1 MQPAQITDHLTLLDR
16 KRFTGLWRE
25 LCVEFNA
32 EHCNQ
37 VFDELSEF
45 YREADRHYHTDSHIH
60 HCLGQLDNAVDSG
73 KSFPH
78 LEMAIW
84 FHDVI
89 YTPGDPDNE
98 KKSAV
103 WFKQRA
109 SSHFSQ
115 KDIDA
120 ISNLITITEHRDE
133 PVSEDEKLMV
143 DIDLSSFGLPR
154 PQFEKDGERVRK
166 EFPEM
171 SDRDF
176 FEGQIVFL
184 ENLME
189 RPALYSTTYF
199 QNHFEKA
206 ARQNINR
213 LLTQYKTALMH

>member
-16 KRFTGLWRE
+16 KRFTGLWKE

-32 EHCNQ
+32 EYCNK

-45 YREADRHYHTDSHIH
+45 YRKADRHYHTDSHIH
-60 HCLGQLDNAVDSG
+60 HCLGQLDNALESG
-73 KSFPH
+73 KNFPH

-84 FHDVI
+84 CHDVI

-98 KKSAV
+98 KNSAA
-103 WFKQRA
+103 WFEQRA
-109 SSHFSQ
+109 ESHISRE
-115 KDIDA
+115 DIDA

-133 PVSEDEKLMV
+133 PSSEDEKLMV

-154 PQFEKDGERVRK
+154 LQFEQDGERVRK
-166 EFPEM
+166 EFPDM
-171 SDRDF
+171 SDKDF
-176 FEGQIVFL
+176 IEGQILFL
-184 ENLME
+184 ENLIE
-189 RPALYSTTYF
+189 RPVLYSTAYF
-199 QNHFEKA
+199 HENFEKV